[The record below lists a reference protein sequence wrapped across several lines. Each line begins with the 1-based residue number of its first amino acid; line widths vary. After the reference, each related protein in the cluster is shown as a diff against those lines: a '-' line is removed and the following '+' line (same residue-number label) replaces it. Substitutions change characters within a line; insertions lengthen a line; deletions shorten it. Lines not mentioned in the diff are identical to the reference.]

1 MIPFWCLLGSILG
14 GFWASWGR
22 LGASWAVL
30 ARLGGVLG
38 PSWSVL
44 GASWG
49 VLAPLGGVLGP
60 SWRRL
65 GLQNTPKI
73 NLTRHGTGSAVLFKG
88 SFMQKPC
95 GTTLDR
101 KVSSRSRTLRSL
113 RSLPRCARPAGFH
126 WGFAG
131 VSLAILDRQ
140 PPKRSANLPQNPL
153 KIELNTPKNPP
164 QNPPE
169 STPEAEKIE
178 VWRGLRFR
186 LLFVT
191 FCAPPGGVLGPSWG
205 VLGASW
211 GRLGAALGRLGGV
224 LEPSWGVLEPS
235 WASSGRLGASPR
247 F

>member
-113 RSLPRCARPAGFH
+113 RSLRSLPRCARPAGFH

-131 VSLAILDRQ
+131 VLLGFRW
-140 PPKRSANLPQNPL
+140 RSWIANLPNALQIFR
-153 KIELNTPKNPP
+153 KI
-164 QNPPE
+164 
-169 STPEAEKIE
+169 
-178 VWRGLRFR
+178 LRK
-186 LLFVT
+186 
-191 FCAPPGGVLGPSWG
+191 
-205 VLGASW
+205 
-211 GRLGAALGRLGGV
+211 
-224 LEPSWGVLEPS
+224 
-235 WASSGRLGASPR
+235 SS
-247 F
+247 